1 MEARSM
7 TRKATTPTRADV
19 LAVAGKARGMVRS
32 TVMAERLGVHAR
44 TIRRCFQRGGL
55 PGAKEHG
62 ERILEIPAQLLRLA
76 EAYGLRT
83 VEAMAKAGKL
93 NLS

>member
-1 MEARSM
+1 M
-7 TRKATTPTRADV
+7 TRQIKSPSRAEV
-19 LAVAGKARGMVRS
+19 LAVAGKVNGTVRS

-62 ERILEIPAQLLRLA
+62 ERILEVPTRLLRLA
-76 EAYGLRT
+76 EAYGLRR
-83 VEAMAKAGKL
+83 VEIMARNGQL
-93 NLS
+93 PN